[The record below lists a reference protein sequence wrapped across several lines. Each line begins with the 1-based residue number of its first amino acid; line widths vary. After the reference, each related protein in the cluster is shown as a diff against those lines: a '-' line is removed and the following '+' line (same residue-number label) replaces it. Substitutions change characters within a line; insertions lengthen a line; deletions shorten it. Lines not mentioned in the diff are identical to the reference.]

1 MVLNIWPNF
10 LLPPPLPLC
19 PACLGTLYNTNP
31 KNFVLNFYT
40 KKILPKFTVRILPP
54 PLLLCP
60 ASLKTPPKNNIIPN
74 FAKLLHN
81 ILLLFVALLCLYFFL
96 CKLELFWAW
105 PSYTRIPT
113 NQISYSYSVLKHMRH
128 LHYVRVGCCYWSYT
142 DSRIFSI
149 FQYQPLRKYHPIAK
163 TVSPVRAELRFE
175 FYRSR
180 CLGSQVSPSLFLR
193 NR

>member
-1 MVLNIWPNF
+1 MSELNHNGQQESLMQIFMSDHRELFGLWRLRLTIF
-10 LLPPPLPLC
+10 FC
-19 PACLGTLYNTNP
+19 
-31 KNFVLNFYT
+31 FVCY
-40 KKILPKFTVRILPP
+40 
-54 PLLLCP
+54 
-60 ASLKTPPKNNIIPN
+60 
-74 FAKLLHN
+74 
-81 ILLLFVALLCLYFFL
+81 LFVALLCLYFL

-113 NQISYSYSVLKHMRH
+113 NQISYSYFCPYAYETPTLCSCRL
-128 LHYVRVGCCYWSYT
+128 LYWSYT

-149 FQYQPLRKYHPIAK
+149 FQYQPIAK